1 MKKYVVCKLYNTL
14 LPDVVGKFDEK
25 DDALAY
31 ARLSKMSSTNNFAV
45 YELLE

>member
-1 MKKYVVCKLYNTL
+1 MKKYVVCKLYDAL
-14 LPDVVGKFDEK
+14 LPDVIGEFDEK

-31 ARLSKMSSTNNFAV
+31 ARLSKMSSHNNFAV

>member
-1 MKKYVVCKLYNTL
+1 MKKYVVCRLYSTY
-14 LPDVVGKFDEK
+14 LPDVVGEFDEK

-31 ARLSKMSSTNNFAV
+31 ARLSKMSSKDNFAV